1 MAAQLT
7 ESLKIIE
14 SDIIEN
20 GESYDFFQAYRL
32 LQSINDTYPVS
43 PRRPARKIDV
53 RPELGLGYAESDI
66 SKVNLLDKQR
76 GYEVISQLAGL
87 YGVAS
92 PLPDFYT
99 EELLDNEWDDLDA
112 PREFLDLLHKQL
124 FPKLYHAWRLYK
136 LNFNALEK
144 EESSYWNLLYSL
156 LGDTDENASEQLKK
170 LKLRYFGLFSNKERS
185 RDGLITIIRDLLALD
200 GIEIEEFCQ
209 QTVNIPQ
216 GLRCQLG
223 MQNNRLGEEAHLGS
237 QILDQNHAIKVKA
250 DAMPESQY
258 QYLVNHSE
266 NLDLLKGLIKS
277 YIRKPIK
284 VDFEIEVIPD
294 NAQIQLGKAWHQ
306 LGITTQMGSE
316 ASSRHRTNKK
326 VTLPIC

>member
-14 SDIIEN
+14 SDILEN
-20 GESYDFFQAYRL
+20 GSSYDFFQAYRL

-66 SKVNLLDKQR
+66 SQVNLLDKQR

-92 PLPDFYT
+92 PLPDFYS
-99 EELLDNEWDDLDA
+99 EELLDNEWDDLNA

-124 FPKLYHAWRLYK
+124 FPKLYHAWCLYK

-156 LGDTDENASEQLKK
+156 LGDTDENASEQLRK

-185 RDGLITIIRDLLALD
+185 RDGLVTIVRDLLELE
-200 GIEIEEFCQ
+200 GISIEEFCQ
-209 QTVNIPQ
+209 QTVAIPEQ
-216 GLRCQLG
+216 LRCYLG
-223 MQNNRLGEEAHLGS
+223 SQNSHLGEAHLGS
-237 QILDQNHAIKVKA
+237 HVLDQNHAIKIKA
-250 DAMPESQY
+250 DAMPERQY
-258 QYLVNHSE
+258 QHLVNHSE
-266 NLDLLKGLIKS
+266 NFELLKELIKS

-284 VDFEIEVIPD
+284 VDFEIKVIPD
-294 NAQIQLGKAWHQ
+294 DGQIRLGESWHQ
-306 LGITTQMGSE
+306 LGVTTHMGNQ
-316 ASSRHRTNKK
+316 NKQIK
-326 VTLPIC
+326 TVTLPIC